1 MNKNILEKNIELGG
15 SILERKAIEELE
27 HRGWEFGD
35 SDQKALNRAKE
46 LLLDCYNTAKV
57 LSRPFCDM
65 YIDDDVAITSQPGF
79 CWRIH
84 ARLEGV
90 NTLIRLGL
98 SEKKYMCANFYH
110 EIWVDN
116 IKDLGEREFEEKD
129 FEL

>member
-15 SILERKAIEELE
+15 SILEREAIEELE
-27 HRGWEFGD
+27 RRGWEFGD

-46 LLLDCYNTAKV
+46 LLLDCYNTVKV

-79 CWRIH
+79 CWKLH

-90 NTLIRLGL
+90 NTLIRLGIG
-98 SEKKYMCANFYH
+98 EKKNMFAEFYR

-116 IKDLGEREFEEKD
+116 IKDLGEIEIEEKE
-129 FEL
+129 FLL